1 MTTMTPQSR
10 FRGGEISLRIYRR
23 LLRAYPKAYRDEY
36 GPAMVQLF
44 RDQCQDAC
52 QEAGHWGL
60 AGLWGRTIRDLAV
73 TSTVERWEEMQRRKP
88 AMEQTFF
95 NMPITFGRAIYALS
109 AAFLAFGVVLAR
121 NRGNA
126 EGNRKHGIGQGHPF

>member
-1 MTTMTPQSR
+1 MTPQSR

-23 LLRAYPKAYRDEY
+23 LLRAYPKAHRDEY
-36 GPAMVQLF
+36 GSAMVQLF
-44 RDQCQDAC
+44 RDQCQ
-52 QEAGHWGL
+52 EAGNWGL